1 MDVNNTA
8 KRPTILASIGRRRA
22 ALILLCLATLAG
34 CQGVPYR
41 GAEDQARINADLKLG
56 ATPSQFIPLRWA
68 YSDYGIQSGT
78 QTKDAV
84 AVVQPGRVTLVGYEG
99 GHYVNQASF
108 PVASVDCAYIFESE
122 GSDRPVWLLQK
133 ERFVF
138 LSPSDHRGNGD
149 MARRVQLVKELG
161 NSGFKLQR
169 DAQGPAYRPTGKSE
183 RQLVLNTVVGHHME
197 EVAENQAY
205 NVCRPQ

>member
-1 MDVNNTA
+1 MLN
-8 KRPTILASIGRRRA
+8 RA
-22 ALILLCLATLAG
+22 FILLCLAVLAG

-68 YSDYGIQSGT
+68 YSDYGVQNGG
-78 QTKDAV
+78 QPQDAV
-84 AVVQPGRVTLVGYEG
+84 AVVQPGLITLVGYEG
-99 GHYVNQASF
+99 GRYVRQASL
-108 PVASVDCAYIFESE
+108 PLAAVDCAYIFESE

-138 LSPSDHRGNGD
+138 LSPSDHRGNGN
-149 MARRVQLVKELG
+149 MARRIQLVKQLV
-161 NSGFKLQR
+161 NSGFKLHS
-169 DAQGPAYRPTGKSE
+169 DAQGPAYGATGKSE
-183 RQLVLNTVVGHHME
+183 RQLVLNTVIGHHVE
-197 EVAENQAY
+197 EVAENRAY

>member
-1 MDVNNTA
+1 MGIHPVR
-8 KRPTILASIGRRRA
+8 KQQMLHRA
-22 ALILLCLATLAG
+22 FILLCLAVLAG

-56 ATPSQFIPLRWA
+56 AAPSQFIPLRWA
-68 YSDYGIQSGT
+68 YSDYGVQNGGQT
-78 QTKDAV
+78 QDAI
-84 AVVQPGRVTLVGYEG
+84 AVVQPGLVTLVGYEG
-99 GHYVNQASF
+99 GHYVSQASL
-108 PVASVDCAYIFESE
+108 PLAAVDCAYIFDSE
-122 GSDRPVWLLQK
+122 ASDRPVWLLQK

-149 MARRVQLVKELG
+149 MAKRIQLVKQLA
-161 NSGFKLQR
+161 NSGFKLHS
-169 DAQGPAYRPTGKSE
+169 DAQGPAYRATGKSE
-183 RQLVLNTVVGHHME
+183 RQLVLNTVIGHHVE